1 MHRGYIPIWRKI
13 TETSFYKIPLTC
25 RLAIHLMIKAN
36 HKDNKFMFNGK
47 EIIIKEGEVLTGR
60 KILSF
65 ETGISER
72 SIRTGLKNLENC
84 GFSTSKTTNRFSII
98 SLCNYKSYRSLLC
111 ESDQVSDQPTTNQR
125 PANDQPTTTN
135 NNYNNYK
142 NEKNKDILEFLDYFN
157 LKANKKL
164 TLTEDRKNI
173 IKKRLSDGYS
183 FEQLKKAV
191 DNFIQDDW
199 PDRYKH
205 IDIIYCIG
213 KQRGKPDNL
222 EKWLNQSTKHTNKS
236 LAYD

>member
-1 MHRGYIPIWRKI
+1 MEYI
-13 TETSFYKIPLTC
+13 
-25 RLAIHLMIKAN
+25 H
-36 HKDNKFMFNGK
+36 
-47 EIIIKEGEVLTGR
+47 V
-60 KILSF
+60 
-65 ETGISER
+65 
-72 SIRTGLKNLENC
+72 KNLEKYHPGYKDRKLIWAKIFFNMVQGDPDC
-84 GFSTSKTTNRFSII
+84 EMIENETDWARLIKFIILELQARKPIPLSDKYLIRKGFDLKKRSI
-98 SLCNYKSYRSLLC
+98 SLTIKELHEFIEIHQETVTEPLQSCNVEKRREEKSNVT
-111 ESDQVSDQPTTNQR
+111 D
-125 PANDQPTTTN
+125 
-135 NNYNNYK
+135 
-142 NEKNKDILEFLDYFN
+142 FLDYFN
-157 LKANKKL
+157 LKTNKKL